1 MVRIEDTKIVIEI
14 PCRNRINGEDTWE
27 EMVKMLLT
35 LIQDADED
43 MLRKDELYMAIEL
56 LRAMLPKFECGESPG
71 SLPQPLRR
79 RGEQTDGGL

>member
-56 LRAMLPKFECGESPG
+56 LRAMLPKFECGSCG
-71 SLPQPLRR
+71 SALS
-79 RGEQTDGGL
+79 EI